1 MNHYDVIVV
10 GAGPAGN
17 AAAYDLARAGARV
30 ALLEKQFL
38 PRHKT
43 CGGGMPMTVAQV
55 LALDEMRDLAP
66 EAFVEADTRYMRHT
80 FRFEN
85 AHLAPINPDQ
95 TVPNSQN
102 DAQIS
107 HEAVPSPLALWMVH
121 REVFDNALAQRAARA
136 GAELL
141 DGLAVKTLTVTPE
154 GPLLVHAVRHR
165 DVQNRENRDSKNH
178 SENNGEYA
186 FTEWAATAN
195 TIIGADGANGI
206 VARSVG
212 LRRERSLAIAIE
224 AEVPHYWGTGHP
236 DLRPDVCHLEYG
248 CVRNGYAWV
257 FPKANH
263 LNVGAGVFRPR
274 RDGGRGDI
282 SVRDELHLAILNYLK
297 MLGVPQKVEDLVFH
311 AHPLPT
317 WNGLDTLQTRD
328 NRVLLAGDAAGL
340 INPLFGDGILHALK
354 SGKLAAKCILEGRNA
369 DYTRAI
375 GAEFCANF
383 DAALKL
389 SKIFY
394 QFPGFIY
401 KHGVTRPGATRQT
414 VRLLSGELQFN
425 DVTGRVLRVLRK
437 AMLTDRTV
445 NPQEVETLK

>member
-17 AAAYDLARAGARV
+17 AAAYDLACAGARV
-30 ALLEKQFL
+30 ALLEKQVL

-55 LALDEMRDLAP
+55 LALGEMRDLAP

-95 TVPNSQN
+95 PVPTSPK
-102 DAQIS
+102 DAES
-107 HEAVPSPLALWMVH
+107 LPETGASPLALWMVH
-121 REVFDNALAQRAARA
+121 RSVFDNALAQRAAKA

-141 DGLAVKTLTVTPE
+141 DGLAVKTLTATPE
-154 GPLLVHAVRHR
+154 GPLLVHAERRRNSDTGGECELR
-165 DVQNRENRDSKNH
+165 DW
-178 SENNGEYA
+178 
-186 FTEWAATAN
+186 TATAD

-206 VARSVG
+206 VARAFG
-212 LRRERSLAIAIE
+212 LRHERSLAIAIE
-224 AEVPHYWGTGHP
+224 AEVPHRWGDGHP

-248 CVRNGYAWV
+248 SVRNGYAWV
-257 FPKANH
+257 FPKATH

-274 RDGGRGDI
+274 REGERGDG
-282 SVRDELHLAILNYLK
+282 SVRDELHKAILDYLR
-297 MLGVPQKVEDLVFH
+297 MLGVPQKAEELEFH
-311 AHPLPT
+311 AHPLPI

-354 SGKLAAKCILEGRNA
+354 SGKIAAKCILESRNI

-375 GAEFCANF
+375 GAEFRANF
-383 DAALKL
+383 DAALKI

-401 KHGVTRPGATRQT
+401 KHGVTRPGATRQA
-414 VRLLSGELQFN
+414 VRLLSGDLQFN
-425 DVTGRVLRVLRK
+425 NVTSRILRVLRK

-445 NPQEVETLK
+445 NLQDIKEMEIQK